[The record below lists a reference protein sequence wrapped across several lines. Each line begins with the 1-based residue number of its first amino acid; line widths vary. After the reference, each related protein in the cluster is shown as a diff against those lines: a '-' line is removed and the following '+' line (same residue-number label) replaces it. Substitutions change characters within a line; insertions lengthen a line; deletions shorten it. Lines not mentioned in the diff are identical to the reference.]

1 MCGREPNFEL
11 SDAEKH
17 ELRKLKWEDFLAVTR
32 SAITNKSK
40 PPSPFNPLQPLLSSS
55 FFPF

>member
-11 SDAEKH
+11 LEEEKH
-17 ELRKLKWEDFLAVTR
+17 ELRKFKWDEFLAVTR

-40 PPSPFNPLQPLLSSS
+40 LTLPSAVVS
-55 FFPF
+55 